1 MKVAVIGCGGMGEAH
16 LRDLLNF
23 REKNP
28 DVEIKYLV
36 DVSKGRL
43 AQLKAKYGLSEAV
56 LLTDYREVLGK
67 VDAAIVA
74 TPHAEHYQQVMELI
88 ASGVHVLVE
97 KPMVCNLRQA
107 LDVYE
112 AWRKSGLVVEIGY
125 QRHFERPFMAAKDI
139 VSKGGLGKLQMIS
152 MILGQ
157 DYLRRV
163 KGTWRTVKKVSCGG
177 ELIDSGSHFMDV
189 ALWVSGLAAEEAFAY
204 VDTRGTEVDIN
215 AALVAKLEG
224 GVLLL
229 FTVAGD
235 DPGWLE
241 VEMFWGEEGRLIV
254 QPPAVLMQRRGGEGE
269 AVKLD
274 GYTPSRP
281 VYNFLRAIEG
291 EEENRVPPTCGLRV
305 QELSDAAYRSVELGR
320 PVKVAELYEELG
332 ARRPNL
338 SSVL

>member
-1 MKVAVIGCGGMGEAH
+1 MGEAH
-16 LRDLLNF
+16 LRDLIKF

-28 DVEIKYLV
+28 DLEIKYLV
-36 DVSKGRL
+36 DVNRERT
-43 AQLKAKYGLSEAV
+43 AQLKAKYCLNEAI
-56 LLTDYREVLGK
+56 LLTDYRKVLGK

-88 ASGVHVLVE
+88 ASGVNVLVE
-97 KPMVCNLRQA
+97 KPMVCSLRQA
-107 LDVYE
+107 IDIYE
-112 AWRKSGLVVEIGY
+112 AWKKSGLVVEVGY
-125 QRHFERPFMAAKDI
+125 QRHFEPPFMAAKDV

-157 DYLRRV
+157 NYLRWVRGSWRV
-163 KGTWRTVKKVSCGG
+163 IKNISCGG
-177 ELIDSGSHFMDV
+177 ELIDSGSHLIDV
-189 ALWVSGLAAEEAFAY
+189 ALWVSGLAADEAFAY
-204 VDTRGTEVDIN
+204 MDTCGTEVDIN

-241 VEMFWGEEGRLIV
+241 VEIFWGEEGRLTL
-254 QPPAVLMQRRGGEGE
+254 QPPAVLMQRRKGEGE

-274 GYTPSRP
+274 GYTASRP
-281 VYNFLRAIEG
+281 AYNFLKAIIG
-291 EEENRVPPTCGLRV
+291 EEENMVPPIYGLRV
-305 QELSDAAYRSVELGR
+305 QELSDAAYRSVEFRR

-332 ARRPNL
+332 VQRP
-338 SSVL
+338 